1 MATLTYYGHSTW
13 GLETKGT
20 QILMDPFFTGNTSA
34 PVAAAA
40 AVGASFILLTH
51 AHGDHYGDTV
61 EIAKRANATVVSNF
75 EIVTYC
81 QKQGVANIH
90 PLHIGGGHTFPFGRV
105 KLTVAHHGS
114 SFPDGTYGGNP
125 AGLLI
130 EVEGKRIYN
139 AGDTALFSDMSLIGE
154 GGLDVAL
161 LPIGDNFTMGPED
174 AAIAAKFLRA
184 RTVIPEHYNTWPVIQ
199 QDPEAFKRR
208 VESTTDSRVA
218 IIKPGETFEIK

>member
-13 GLETKGT
+13 GLETRGT
-20 QILMDPFFTGNTSA
+20 RILMDPFFTGNGNA
-34 PVAAAA
+34 PVAAGGVQAQ
-40 AVGASFILLTH
+40 FILLTH
-51 AHGDHYGDTV
+51 AHGDHYGDTI
-61 EIAKRANATVVSNF
+61 EIAKRTGATVVSNF

-81 QKQGVANIH
+81 QKQGAANIH

-114 SFPDGTYGGNP
+114 SFPDGTYGGSP
-125 AGLLI
+125 AGLLLEI
-130 EVEGKRIYN
+130 EGKRLYN

-174 AAIAAKFLRA
+174 AAAAAKLLRA
-184 RTVIPEHYNTWPVIQ
+184 RTVIPQHYNTWPLIQ

-218 IIKPGETFEIK
+218 IVKPGETFEIK

>member
-1 MATLTYYGHSTW
+1 MATLTYHGHATW

-20 QILMDPFFTGNTSA
+20 RILVDPFFTGNPQTTRAAGDVSA
-34 PVAAAA
+34 DV
-40 AVGASFILLTH
+40 IILTH

-61 EIAKRANATVVSNF
+61 AIAKRTGATVISNY

-81 QKQGVANIH
+81 QKQGVANAH
-90 PLHIGGGHTFPFGRV
+90 ALHIGGGYNFPFGRV

-125 AGLLI
+125 AGVVLEI
-130 EVEGKRIYN
+130 EGKRLYN
-139 AGDTALFSDMSLIGE
+139 AGDTALFSDMSLIAE

-161 LPIGDNFTMGPED
+161 LPIGDNFTMGPDD
-174 AAIAAKFLRA
+174 AAIAAKLLRA
-184 RTVIPEHYNTWPVIQ
+184 RTVIPQHYNTWPVIT

-208 VESTTDSRVA
+208 VEESTSSKVVVL
-218 IIKPGETFEIK
+218 KPGGTFTV